1 MSILEKIKKGW
12 SKFWNETL
20 GPDYSTAELAELNRN
35 STDPTEKALAESLEK
50 IAGRD
55 DKAESSSKGGG
66 RIQDQVKVK
75 PDQLN
80 KAPKTEVKAKTP
92 KTKSADREM
101 VD

>member
-1 MSILEKIKKGW
+1 MKVMEKIKR
-12 SKFWNETL
+12 FWNETL
-20 GPDYSTAELAELNRN
+20 GPDYSTAELAELNIN

-50 IAGRD
+50 IAGRE

-80 KAPKTEVKAKTP
+80 KAPKTEVKAKNP